1 MTKEWCA
8 LVLRHRGIKE
18 RDPLEGG
25 MYRNSCRRAREK
37 RSNMRQ
43 LCQRALLRD

>member
-1 MTKEWCA
+1 MRRNGVRA

-25 MYRNSCRRAREK
+25 MYRNPVGHGK
-37 RSNMRQ
+37 V
-43 LCQRALLRD
+43 